1 MQILRMNTSAPSN
14 SSAIRPFFERQPDA
28 INHAEKGRDDTA
40 IDQMRRLIVK
50 SIEIDLIPV

>member
-1 MQILRMNTSAPSN
+1 MNTSAPSN